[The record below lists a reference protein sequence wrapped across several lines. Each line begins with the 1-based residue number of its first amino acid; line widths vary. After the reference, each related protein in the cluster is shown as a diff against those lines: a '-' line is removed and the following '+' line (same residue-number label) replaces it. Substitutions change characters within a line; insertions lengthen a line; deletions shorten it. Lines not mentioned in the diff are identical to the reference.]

1 MPFELTNEEREQ
13 LSKIMN
19 KEAYKDFLQ
28 HENPFTTV
36 DTRTEEQVKA
46 GQTPSIVK
54 YTHTLSIGKEF
65 KEKLDEFI
73 LSVSNDELYD
83 KRQKG
88 VLIERKAQ
96 ELQAEYLEK
105 IEQYTKEKGESR
117 KELLDYLEAEIHAH
131 ERITPIEQ
139 KEIEFTERELTG
151 RVKTDL
157 MMATEPGNV
166 SKIFDDLMKKA
177 EHDKYTARFL
187 ANNGYLFLE
196 RLNQLGVDH
205 GKIRTLGGEIGK
217 AKQFMY
223 SDRQKVLDKAY
234 AEIKRAGLSGT
245 DGKRVIERSTSN
257 AIGIGKRFQS
267 EFEIEQMRKYGQ
279 TSFM

>member
-1 MPFELTNEEREQ
+1 MAFELTNEEREQ

-19 KEAYKDFLQ
+19 KEAYNDFLQ
-28 HENPFTTV
+28 HEDPFTTV
-36 DTRTEEQVKA
+36 DSRTPEQVKA
-46 GQTPSIVK
+46 GQTPNIVK
-54 YTHTLSIGKEF
+54 YSHTLSMGKEF
-65 KEKLDEFI
+65 KDKLDEFI
-73 LSVSNDELYD
+73 LSVTNDELYD
-83 KRQKG
+83 KRQQG

-96 ELQAEYLEK
+96 ELKAEYLEQV
-105 IEQYTKEKGESR
+105 EQYTKEKGESR
-117 KELLDYLEAEIHAH
+117 KELLEYLEAEIHAH

-157 MMATEPGNV
+157 MMAAEANNV

-196 RLNQLGVDH
+196 RLNQLGADH
-205 GKIRTLGGEIGK
+205 GQIRTLGSEISK

-234 AEIKRAGLSGT
+234 AEIKRAGLSGA
-245 DGKRVIERSTSN
+245 DGKRVIEQSTKN
-257 AIGIGKRFQS
+257 AIGIGKRLQA
-267 EFEIEQMRKYGQ
+267 EFETDQMRKYGQ
-279 TSFM
+279 SSFM